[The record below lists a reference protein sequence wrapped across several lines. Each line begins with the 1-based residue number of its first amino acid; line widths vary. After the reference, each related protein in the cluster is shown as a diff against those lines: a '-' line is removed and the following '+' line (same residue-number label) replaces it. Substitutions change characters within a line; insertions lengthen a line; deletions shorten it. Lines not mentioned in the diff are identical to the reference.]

1 MCLFFKTF
9 FISQW
14 KSRLDIAE
22 REWVNRGYY
31 LNTSQCG
38 KEKLWK
44 KDYGSWMT
52 ALEGPTNI

>member
-9 FISQW
+9 YISEW

-22 REWVNRGYY
+22 GEWVNRGYY
-31 LNTSQCG
+31 FNTSRCG

-44 KDYGSWMT
+44 KDQGSWKT
-52 ALEGPTNI
+52 ALEGPTHT